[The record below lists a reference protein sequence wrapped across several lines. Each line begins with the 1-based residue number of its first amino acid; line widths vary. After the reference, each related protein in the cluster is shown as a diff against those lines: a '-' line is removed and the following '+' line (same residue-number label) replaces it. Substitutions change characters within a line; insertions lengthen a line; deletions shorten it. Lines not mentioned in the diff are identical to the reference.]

1 MAEAPDKILEHID
14 AERDRLSHNIDEL
27 ESYVREKADVRV
39 YYARKPWYFVGG
51 AAIGGALLA
60 MLLLPDG
67 RDRRVPRRVRQN
79 RVVRPQ

>member
-39 YYARKPWYFVGG
+39 YYARTPWYFVGG
-51 AAIGGALLA
+51 AALGGMLLA
-60 MLLLPDG
+60 IMLLPNG
-67 RDRRVPRRVRQN
+67 SRRP
-79 RVVRPQ
+79 PQRYARGAH